1 MRGNSERLS
10 VIDFDSLYFPL
21 LDSFETNTNSTIECS
36 PPDEDPIVA
45 LGLFRDQMLER
56 DHAALPVVVALR
68 RDVLQR
74 RNLTR
79 RFATL
84 ETVMPS
90 VAEYQTGAGRRR
102 APEGRDEVLPL
113 LDGDADKPRF

>member
-1 MRGNSERLS
+1 MIVLKPIQTVQLN
-10 VIDFDSLYFPL
+10 V
-21 LDSFETNTNSTIECS
+21 S
-36 PPDEDPIVA
+36 PPDEDPIFA
-45 LGLFRDQMLER
+45 LVLLPDQMLER
-56 DHAALPVVVALR
+56 DNAALLVVVALR
-68 RDVLQR
+68 HVVLQL

-90 VAEYQTGAGRRR
+90 VAEHQTGAGRRR

-113 LDGDADKPRF
+113 LDGDADELRF